1 MPTACTKILV
11 VEDDA
16 ALRELVVDE
25 LAAVD
30 YRVEAAADGR
40 AALELIAQ
48 SPPDLIL
55 SDIRMPR
62 VDGFELLATTRAR
75 FPALAATP
83 FIFLSALADRR
94 EVLEG
99 LGAGAEDYIT
109 KPIDFELLLM
119 KVRSR
124 VREAERRRR
133 RAAGPQPA
141 SAAPARTTRTSD
153 PSGRRTATL
162 SLDRIRARLDTADP
176 ARGDQLRYV
185 AEHVLH
191 RRLAPADVVHCDDA
205 GDYEVQFDTADPTEA
220 RARIAELER
229 AIETW
234 LFGEAAEVATS
245 SPDAVVPAAF
255 VEKAAARPAVVPPAT
270 VADQLAVALDEAL
283 SGDVADARDRLD
295 RLAREAVLRAVS
307 PRDGA
312 GATSRLRYV
321 RLDPRHEADLDALR
335 RSGRLSEADAA
346 QVEAIILYRFL
357 VATDPALTAPDPLY
371 VLPVSRHLLTVTPLF
386 AIAKRVLAGGLATRR
401 DRLVLSL
408 PASFHR
414 CRSLQ
419 TRLQEL
425 TRCSHG
431 VSVRADDDQATYAC
445 LDDPQVRVVEFD
457 TATVDH
463 DGGWRRPGLRA
474 LIADARARRRVVVAT
489 GVPAGDRAS
498 HSEVF
503 GAGVHLVCGA

>member
-16 ALRELVVDE
+16 ALCELVVDE
-25 LAAVD
+25 LAAAD

-55 SDIRMPR
+55 SDIRMPG
-62 VDGFELLATTRAR
+62 VDGFQLLETTRAR

-99 LGAGAEDYIT
+99 LAAGAEDYIT

-133 RAAGPQPA
+133 RAAGPPPP
-141 SAAPARTTRTSD
+141 SGAPARTAR
-153 PSGRRTATL
+153 PSNSAERQTATL
-162 SLDRIRARLDTADP
+162 SLDRIRARLDINDP
-176 ARGDQLRYV
+176 ARAEQLRTV
-185 AEHVLH
+185 AEHVLR
-191 RRLAPADVVHCDDA
+191 RRLTPNAVVRHNDA
-205 GDYEVQFDTADPTEA
+205 GDYEVEFESRNAAEA
-220 RARIAELER
+220 RADAADLER
-229 AIETW
+229 TIETW
-234 LFGEAAEVATS
+234 LFGEAAVGATS
-245 SPDAVVPAAF
+245 SPAAAMPLGSI
-255 VEKAAARPAVVPPAT
+255 ELGGARPAASAPTT
-270 VADQLAVALDEAL
+270 VAAQLAVALDEAF
-283 SGDVADARDRLD
+283 SGDVAVARESLD
-295 RLAREAVLRAVS
+295 RLAREAVLRAVV

-321 RLDPRHEADLDALR
+321 RLDPRHEADLEALR
-335 RSGRLSEADAA
+335 RSGRLSDADAA

-357 VATDPALTAPDPLY
+357 VASDPALTAADRLY
-371 VLPVSRHLLTVTPLF
+371 ALPVSRHLLTATPLF
-386 AIAKRVLAGGLATRR
+386 AIAKRVLAGGLAARR
-401 DRLVLSL
+401 DRLLLSL

-431 VSVRADDDQATYAC
+431 VSVRADDAQATYAC
-445 LDDPQVRVVEFD
+445 LEDPEVRVVEFD
-457 TATVDH
+457 TATVDR
-463 DGGWRRPGLRA
+463 DGGWHRPALRA
-474 LIADARARRRVVVAT
+474 LINDAKARRRVVVAT
-489 GVPAGDRAS
+489 GVPAGHSAS
-498 HSEVF
+498 HDEVF
-503 GAGVHLVCGA
+503 GAGVHLICAP